1 MSKRKPNRQLANDLA
16 SAAAAY
22 QTAAVI
28 PHCTRCAKP
37 CCRLDTL
44 VLELEWKQLKSFW
57 HLEASR
63 NAFDK
68 RLNSGKGPEEIR
80 AGNGLYYIHS
90 KPCPAYDEAGASC
103 RFYGQALK
111 PQAAPT
117 FRCMKIRGA
126 SLLTFAAKRWTST
139 RWPPALPRISDLIS
153 TLTSRRTRN
162 FHFWSLCRH
171 DESPERPATG
181 NNPIFNAV
189 RAH

>member
-16 SAAAAY
+16 SVAAAY
-22 QTAAVI
+22 QTTAVI
-28 PHCTRCAKP
+28 PHCTQCAKP

-90 KPCPAYDEAGASC
+90 KPCPAYNEAGASC
-103 RFYGQALK
+103 RVYGQALK
-111 PQAAPT
+111 PQGCSDFPVYEDQGSIVADL
-117 FRCMKIRGA
+117 RCEAVDIDA
-126 SLLTFAAKRWTST
+126 LATSIAT
-139 RWPPALPRISDLIS
+139 YIGPDFHIDQSPDAEFPFLVTVSARRIS
-153 TLTSRRTRN
+153 
-162 FHFWSLCRH
+162 
-171 DESPERPATG
+171 
-181 NNPIFNAV
+181 
-189 RAH
+189 